1 MNPNRLVP
9 VVEDG
14 ATVVWESNAIVRYL
28 AARYGA
34 GELWPEDPGRR
45 SVADRWMDWQITTV
59 QPALGPIF
67 QGLIRMA
74 PEQRDMQ
81 LIAAQIVRLGQLMQ
95 VLDRHLAVRQYV
107 AGDTLTMGDI
117 PLGCVCWRYFQ
128 LPIERPELPNVAV
141 YAERLRDRP
150 AYRQH
155 VMLPLT

>member
-1 MNPNRLVP
+1 MP
-9 VVEDG
+9 VLEDG

-74 PEQRDMQ
+74 PEQRKEALAEYRRMTEE
-81 LIAAQIVRLGQLMQ
+81 AATPQR
-95 VLDRHLAVRQYV
+95 R
-107 AGDTLTMGDI
+107 
-117 PLGCVCWRYFQ
+117 
-128 LPIERPELPNVAV
+128 
-141 YAERLRDRP
+141 RLR
-150 AYRQH
+150 
-155 VMLPLT
+155 LT